1 MPRNPQTEQERKETR
16 AHILDAALRL
26 FHAEGAA
33 AISMRAVAAQAG
45 MSAAAIYRYFPGK
58 ADLAAA
64 LWQEGLR
71 GLEGRLGRIVTQ
83 ESDPIEGLRAVA
95 EAYADF
101 AVNEPAMFRML
112 FLAEGGDD
120 LEEVREKTRDF
131 TSYYL
136 ARDCMGRA
144 IEQGRI
150 APIDADLATQ
160 TLWAAIHGAI
170 SLRMT
175 CVEFPFC
182 EPRRLLAQ
190 VISTVLSGL
199 QEVR

>member
-1 MPRNPQTEQERKETR
+1 MPRNPQTEQEREETR
-16 AHILDAALRL
+16 ARILAAALRL
-26 FHAEGAA
+26 FHAEGVSAV
-33 AISMRAVAAQAG
+33 SMRAVAAQAG

-58 ADLAAA
+58 ADLVAA
-64 LWQEGLR
+64 LWQAGLR
-71 GLEGRLGRIVTQ
+71 TLEGHLGRIVNQ
-83 ESDPIEGLRAVA
+83 ESDPIAALRAVA

-101 AVNEPAMFRML
+101 ALNEPAMFCML
-112 FLAEGGDD
+112 FLAEGGGDV
-120 LEEVREKTRDF
+120 EEVREKTRDF

-136 ARDCMGRA
+136 ARDCVGRA
-144 IEQGRI
+144 IEQRRL
-150 APIDADLATQ
+150 AVTDADLATQ

-199 QEVR
+199 QEAR